1 MSKFSLMDYMNEASK
16 ELANPNDITEQVSI
30 FDIEPNENNFYG
42 MRGIEKLK
50 ESIILLGGVQ
60 ENLILVKNP
69 PGSSYKYK
77 ALAGHRRRLACMELV
92 QEGNKEFEYVPAVIK
107 ENISEKAEKGILL
120 LTNSTQRGE
129 LTDYE
134 KVMEH
139 IESRKMIEEYKKEQ
153 KLEGRIRKLEA
164 EYLQVSEGQIAIYD
178 KIINN
183 LSLKLMKHFEQ
194 NKMGISAAY
203 EAARRDEEEQR
214 QIQEYLDAHDTI
226 TETDIKAICGSRI
239 KGQRTISDMPEL
251 KQPKEE
257 WQEPELE
264 EKEKPVTKL
273 NVDDE
278 NMELAV
284 CMIFDECH
292 DKTFPE
298 GKLEELFE
306 CFRQGKDAHTGYINQ
321 QLIFNKM
328 LPFENDVVKVTYE
341 CGYRVDFIHTDETIT
356 IPIYYF
362 WKAFDRHFKWN
373 DENVTES
380 VTQDEKET
388 PEPES
393 EENVEEVECKLPD
406 VAAVVEDE
414 EQEPR
419 NTILESEEPKNVTE
433 SVTRVYEL
441 ADVQEYIR
449 MYEADYELAS
459 SNGMEKTLKRTSIF
473 LDALR
478 LLENTM
484 I

>member
-16 ELANPNDITEQVSI
+16 ELANPNDIIEQVSI

-42 MRGIEKLK
+42 MREIEKLK

-69 PGSSYKYK
+69 TGSRYKYK

-107 ENISEKAEKGILL
+107 EHISAKAEKGILL

-139 IESRKMIEEYKKEQ
+139 IESRKLIEEYKKEQ

-183 LSLKLMKHFEQ
+183 LSPGLMKYFEQ
-194 NKMGISAAY
+194 DKMGISAAY

-214 QIQEYLDAHDTI
+214 QIQDYLDAHDTI

-251 KQPKEE
+251 KLPKEE

-264 EKEKPVTKL
+264 EKEKPVKL
-273 NVDDE
+273 NVD
-278 NMELAV
+278 
-284 CMIFDECH
+284 
-292 DKTFPE
+292 
-298 GKLEELFE
+298 
-306 CFRQGKDAHTGYINQ
+306 
-321 QLIFNKM
+321 
-328 LPFENDVVKVTYE
+328 
-341 CGYRVDFIHTDETIT
+341 
-356 IPIYYF
+356 
-362 WKAFDRHFKWN
+362 

-380 VTQDEKET
+380 VTQDEEET
-388 PEPES
+388 PEPEI
-393 EENVEEVECKLPD
+393 EENEEAVECNLSD
-406 VAAVVEDE
+406 VAVVVEDE
-414 EQEPR
+414 DSEPR
-419 NTILESEEPKNVTE
+419 NMILESEAPKDVTE

-441 ADVQEYIR
+441 EDVQEYIR

-459 SNGMEKTLKRTSIF
+459 SNGMEKTLKRTTIF

-478 LLENTM
+478 LLESDMKN
-484 I
+484 

>member
-16 ELANPNDITEQVSI
+16 ELANPNDITEQVSV
-30 FDIEPNENNFYG
+30 FDIEPNEDNFYG

-107 ENISEKAEKGILL
+107 EHISAKAEKGILL

-134 KVMEH
+134 KIMEH
-139 IESRKMIEEYKKEQ
+139 IESRKLIEEYKKEQ

-183 LSLKLMKHFEQ
+183 LSPGLMKYFEQ
-194 NKMGISAAY
+194 DKMGISAAY

-214 QIQEYLDAHDTI
+214 QIQEYLNTHDAI
-226 TETDIKAICGSRI
+226 TEADIKAICGSRI

-257 WQEPELE
+257 WQELE
-264 EKEKPVTKL
+264 EKEKPVKL
-273 NVDDE
+273 NVD
-278 NMELAV
+278 
-284 CMIFDECH
+284 
-292 DKTFPE
+292 
-298 GKLEELFE
+298 
-306 CFRQGKDAHTGYINQ
+306 
-321 QLIFNKM
+321 
-328 LPFENDVVKVTYE
+328 
-341 CGYRVDFIHTDETIT
+341 
-356 IPIYYF
+356 
-362 WKAFDRHFKWN
+362 

-380 VTQDEKET
+380 VTQDEEET
-388 PEPES
+388 PEPEI
-393 EENVEEVECKLPD
+393 EENEEEVECKLPD

-414 EQEPR
+414 EPEPR

-433 SVTRVYEL
+433 TVTRLYDLE
-441 ADVQEYIR
+441 DVQEYIR
-449 MYEADYELAS
+449 IYESDYELAS
-459 SNGMEKTLKRTSIF
+459 SNGLEKTLKRTSIF

-478 LLENTM
+478 LLESGMKN
-484 I
+484 

>member
-107 ENISEKAEKGILL
+107 EHISAKAEKGILL

-134 KVMEH
+134 KIMEH
-139 IESRKMIEEYKKEQ
+139 IESRKLIEEYKKEQ

-183 LSLKLMKHFEQ
+183 LSLGLMKYFEQ
-194 NKMGISAAY
+194 DKMGISAAY

-214 QIQEYLDAHDTI
+214 QIQEYLNTHDAI
-226 TETDIKAICGSRI
+226 TEADIKAICGSRI

-257 WQEPELE
+257 WQELE
-264 EKEKPVTKL
+264 EKEKPVKL
-273 NVDDE
+273 NVD
-278 NMELAV
+278 
-284 CMIFDECH
+284 
-292 DKTFPE
+292 
-298 GKLEELFE
+298 
-306 CFRQGKDAHTGYINQ
+306 
-321 QLIFNKM
+321 
-328 LPFENDVVKVTYE
+328 
-341 CGYRVDFIHTDETIT
+341 
-356 IPIYYF
+356 
-362 WKAFDRHFKWN
+362 

-380 VTQDEKET
+380 VTQDEEET
-388 PEPES
+388 PEPEI
-393 EENVEEVECKLPD
+393 EENEEEVECKLPD

-414 EQEPR
+414 EPEPR

-433 SVTRVYEL
+433 TVTRLYDLE
-441 ADVQEYIR
+441 DVQEYIR
-449 MYEADYELAS
+449 IYESDYELAS
-459 SNGMEKTLKRTSIF
+459 SNGLEKTLKRTSIF

-478 LLENTM
+478 LLESGMKN
-484 I
+484 